1 MPEKPRRRN
10 VHKRTPKFPK
20 FLREAGGRFKV
31 KRVKETLKSR
41 EVMPELLEEVKG
53 RAPLN
58 MLRFLREVVLEMIKK
73 GELFTRKT
81 KHARI
86 VYSAKY
92 ADLVRAPILRFRRRV
107 EPIVIRG
114 QVTPDGTVARH
125 TVYKVLIRGTPF
137 ARKTYLD
144 VDFRAHVAT
153 YEAASL
159 IEAARRGIPVVEF
172 ARLVT
177 LPKSNLAVLYTRIP
191 EGYKTL
197 AHSPF
202 SPSTEPRKFLEKLG
216 KLVGS
221 MHKKGFFHG
230 DLDAENILWNMRPE
244 NPDFILLDLE
254 GSRFF
259 DKQPAFNQVQ
269 GDVGVLA
276 ESLCNPSRGL
286 APFVRN
292 DFIKY
297 FVEAYCRETGYSKED
312 VMSVIESAAPSQP
325 LQDLR
330 DDMRKRLLR
339 RLGLE

>member
-1 MPEKPRRRN
+1 MPEKPPRRK
-10 VHKRTPKFPK
+10 VHRHTLKFPK
-20 FLREAGGRFKV
+20 FLRRARKPKAIRTE
-31 KRVKETLKSR
+31 EPLKSK
-41 EVMPELLEEVKG
+41 EIMSELLKEIKG

-58 MLRFLREVVLEMIKK
+58 MQRFLREVVLKMVKN
-73 GELFTRKT
+73 GQLFTRKT

-92 ADLVRAPILRFRRRV
+92 ADLVRAPVLRFRRRLV
-107 EPIVIRG
+107 PIVVRG
-114 QVTPDGTVARH
+114 EVAPDGTVARH
-125 TVYKVLIRGTPF
+125 TVYKVLIGSTPF

-177 LPKSNLAVLYTRIP
+177 LPKSNLAVLYTHIP
-191 EGYKTL
+191 HGYSTL
-197 AHSPF
+197 AHSPLASSK
-202 SPSTEPRKFLEKLG
+202 SPKKFLEGLG
-216 KLVGS
+216 SLVGS

-244 NPDFILLDLE
+244 KPNFILLDLE
-254 GSRFF
+254 GSQFF
-259 DKQPAFNQVQ
+259 DKQPAFADVQ
-269 GDVGVLA
+269 GDIGVLA
-276 ESLCNPSRGL
+276 ESLCNPSKGL
-286 APFVRN
+286 APFSRDDFVR
-292 DFIKY
+292 Y

-312 VMSVIESAAPSQP
+312 VMKVIESAAPSQP
-325 LQDLR
+325 LQNVR